1 MLTVQHGH
9 NGCVGGGV
17 PGDGQ
22 GPGEHDPLAH
32 IGLLLSGHR
41 VEDVAQLLQKHRRE
55 VVVTEVHA
63 YIHTYIHRS
72 IHTYIHVHI
81 QKNKL
86 VSLTYI
92 HSFIHVLLHTYSTP
106 VRISR

>member
-9 NGCVGGGV
+9 NGGVGGGV

-55 VVVTEVHA
+55 VVVTGHT
-63 YIHTYIHRS
+63 YIHTYINTY
-72 IHTYIHVHI
+72 IHTY
-81 QKNKL
+81 
-86 VSLTYI
+86 T
-92 HSFIHVLLHTYSTP
+92 
-106 VRISR
+106 